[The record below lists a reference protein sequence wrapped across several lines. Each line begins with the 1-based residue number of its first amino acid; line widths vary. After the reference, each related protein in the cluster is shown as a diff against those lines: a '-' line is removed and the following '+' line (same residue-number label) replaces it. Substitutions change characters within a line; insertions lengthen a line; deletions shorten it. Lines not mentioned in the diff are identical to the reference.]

1 MTEYHDTRLEQER
14 QIRERIA
21 HYGPFAAVGAFC
33 LLVLAGLL
41 YAQETSPANAGLIMY
56 GVFFAL
62 VVLVAAFVK
71 PEIALIAVTIAA
83 PLEAYTQ
90 QIPNP
95 FPGTGLTPLNILT
108 LILIAGAWAQKY
120 STSEPAV
127 KASSV
132 DTPLLLMVAIGTLA
146 VITGI
151 LRWDLDN
158 QDIGAFQQFALAMLL
173 YWVARRRFRSAFLAR
188 VAVYVVCLMVLFESF
203 MVMKGYSAADPQAF
217 SWKLKSMI
225 TGTIVNGNSND
236 TGAYLTQY
244 GAIALGLFLGLR
256 RSVLRWPALF
266 IWFASVVATFYT
278 YSRAAYIA
286 LAVTALLMLLWKQRR
301 WLVPMIAAAVFLLPM
316 LPSSVSERLSTT
328 GDSSAENRKEFW
340 KEGMKMAL
348 LHPFTGVGW
357 RGYSKSEGHDPH
369 NMYVLVGAEQGL
381 VGFVVFVVLLGAAGK
396 EIVRANWR
404 ARQPFTQAL
413 ALGMFG
419 SYVALLVNNMFG
431 SRLVWFYGG
440 AHFWLLLGVLLV
452 LVGKDEAEA
461 APAAPEVSSAPVEE
475 GPALPPAV
483 PAGA

>member
-14 QIRERIA
+14 HLRERIG
-21 HYGPFAAVGAFC
+21 HYLPYVLVGLLC
-33 LLVLAGLL
+33 SLVLLGLWG
-41 YAQETSPANAGLIMY
+41 AQETNPRQAGPIMY
-56 GVFFAL
+56 GVFFGL
-62 VVLVAAFVK
+62 VILVAAFVK

-83 PLEAYTQ
+83 PLEYYTQ

-95 FPGTGLTPLNILT
+95 LPGTGLTPLNILT
-108 LILIAGAWAQKY
+108 LILIAGAWAQKF
-120 STSEPAV
+120 STSEPAAE
-127 KASSV
+127 ASSV
-132 DTPLLLMVAIGTLA
+132 DAPLLLMVAIGTLA

-151 LRWDLDN
+151 LRWNLDN

-173 YWVARRRFRSAFLAR
+173 YWVARRRFRSESLGRA
-188 VAVYVVCLMVLFESF
+188 AVWVVCLMVLFESF
-203 MVMKGYSAADPQAF
+203 MVIKGYRAADPQAF

-256 RSVLRWPALF
+256 RSVWRWPALF
-266 IWFASVVATFYT
+266 IWFGSVVATFYT

-286 LAVTALLMLLWKQRR
+286 LAVTALLMILWKQRR
-301 WLVPMIAAAVFLLPM
+301 WLVPMLAATVILLPM

-381 VGFVVFVVLLGAAGK
+381 VGFIVFLVLLGAAGR
-396 EIVRANWR
+396 EVVRANWR
-404 ARQPFTQAL
+404 ARRPFTQAF

-440 AHFWLLLGVLLV
+440 AHFWMLLGVLMV
-452 LVGKDEAEA
+452 LVSRDEAQGARA
-461 APAAPEVSSAPVEE
+461 APVVSSVPVGE
-475 GPALPPAV
+475 GPAMPPVA
-483 PAGA
+483 PAGV